1 MSNFSYK
8 DQNEQMSR
16 EMTGKEPREAGR
28 WRLLEKVGRKEASPG
43 T

>member
-16 EMTGKEPREAGR
+16 EMTGKEPREAA
-28 WRLLEKVGRKEASPG
+28 EKGG
-43 T
+43 